1 MFNTEQATDRRIP
14 VSVLTGFLGAGK
26 TTLLNQLLQEPHF
39 HDTAV
44 IINELGAIGV
54 DHHLIDVI
62 DEHTV
67 LLAAGCIC
75 CSVQG
80 ELVDTLKSLFMRAIN
95 KEIKPFKRVI
105 IETTGLADPS
115 PVLYSL
121 RNEGFLEDR
130 YRFDGTLTVVDAQ
143 LDLELINQRPE
154 AAQQIAL
161 ADVIVLSKT
170 DLVSEAQQTHI
181 LQELAKM
188 NRSAVQ
194 TLGDDIAEIALLV
207 GQLNPALSDKPTQKT
222 MKWLT
227 GQAKASTM
235 VAGRS
240 LLQSSRRTLSEQ
252 HPGISTFVIEFN
264 EPLSPIRFFSCLEA
278 IQIYYG
284 KQVLRFKGLVQ
295 FEGKQELQ
303 IIQGVHGQLYPVGTL
318 ERQAEL
324 DGYSCLVFIVD
335 QVNHQDIEEDIRN
348 ILFHQ
353 SGDVP

>member
-1 MFNTEQATDRRIP
+1 MISTEKEADRRTP

-26 TTLLNQLLQEPHF
+26 TTLLNQLLKEPYF
-39 HDTAV
+39 NDTAV
-44 IINELGAIGV
+44 IINELGSIGV
-54 DHHLIDVI
+54 DHHLVDVI

-67 LLAAGCIC
+67 LLSAGCIC

-80 ELVDTLKSLFMRAIN
+80 ELVDTLKNLFMRAIN

-105 IETTGLADPS
+105 IETTGLAEPS

-121 RNEGFLEDR
+121 RNDGFLEER

-143 LDLELINQRPE
+143 LDLDAISQRPE

-170 DLVSEAQQTHI
+170 DLVSEVQQAQI
-181 LQELAKM
+181 AKQLVRM
-188 NRSAVQ
+188 NASAIQMRSH
-194 TLGDDIAEIALLV
+194 DIAGIARLI
-207 GQLNPALSDKPTQKT
+207 GQLNPAQGGNPAQKT

-227 GQAKASTM
+227 GQAKPVNPTT
-235 VAGRS
+235 GRS
-240 LLQSSRRTLSEQ
+240 LLKPSHRSLSEQ
-252 HPGISTFVIEFN
+252 HPGISTFVIEFD
-264 EPLSPIRFFSCLEA
+264 EPLSPIRFFTCIEA

-295 FEGKQELQ
+295 FEGKQNLQ

-318 ERQAEL
+318 ERQI
-324 DGYSCLVFIVD
+324 DSDIYSCLVFIVD
-335 QVNHQDIEEDIRN
+335 QVDHQDIEEDIRN
-348 ILFHQ
+348 ILFNQ
-353 SGDVP
+353 AIRSA